1 MARRRRNRAGL
12 GEDRKALHLLP
23 WRQVRNRF
31 PPIEPLSDDQ
41 IAAIHRTSMRVLD
54 ELGMKVLDG
63 ETRSILKEAGARTD
77 EASEMVYMEPGLVEQ
92 AIATTP
98 SSFTLHAR
106 NPERNIEVGGNTIN
120 FTPVGGP
127 AFVSDLDRGR
137 RAGAYAE
144 LCDFVKLEQMLDII
158 HLLGV
163 GAFASL
169 DLPADSRH
177 LDHGLAGYLYG
188 DKAMPISLL
197 GRERERDGMELAKI
211 ALGLDEENIK
221 TKPCV
226 IGNINTNSPRQ
237 LDSSM
242 AQGLIELARAN
253 QPVVVTPFTLCGAM
267 APATV
272 AGALVQ
278 QNAEALFGLALIQTV
293 NPGAPGVYGG
303 FTSNVDM
310 KTGAPAFGT
319 PKYALAC
326 QATGQLTR
334 RYRVPYRSSNTNASN
349 APDAQAAYESMMSLW
364 GAIMGH
370 ANFVF
375 HSAGWLEGGLV
386 GSFEKLV
393 IDAEM
398 LQMMVVYLEGVRVDD
413 DSLGFEAIE
422 EVLPGGHYFGAQ
434 HTLARYENAFYSPIV
449 SDWRNFENWADTG
462 SVETAQRANAVWKRM
477 LREYQAPPI
486 DPGIVDG
493 LNDYIAQ
500 RKEEIHPSAA

>member
-1 MARRRRNRAGL
+1 
-12 GEDRKALHLLP
+12 
-23 WRQVRNRF
+23 
-31 PPIEPLSDDQ
+31 
-41 IAAIHRTSMRVLD
+41 
-54 ELGMKVLDG
+54 
-63 ETRSILKEAGARTD
+63 
-77 EASEMVYMEPGLVEQ
+77 MVCMEPGLVEQ
-92 AIATTP
+92 AIVTTP
-98 SSFTLHAR
+98 SSFTVHAR
-106 NPERNIEVGGNTIN
+106 NPERNIEVGGNAIN

-137 RAGAYAE
+137 RAGTCAE
-144 LCDFVKLEQMLDII
+144 PCAFVKFEQMFDII
-158 HLLGV
+158 HLLGA

-188 DKAMPISLL
+188 DKAMPVSLL
-197 GRERERDGMELAKI
+197 GRDRARDGMELAKI
-211 ALGLDEENIK
+211 ALGLDEEDLK
-221 TKPCV
+221 TKPCIV
-226 IGNINTNSPRQ
+226 GNINTNSPRQ
-237 LDSSM
+237 LDGSM

-278 QNAEALFGLALIQTV
+278 QNAEALFGLVLIEIV
-293 NPGAPGVYGG
+293 NPGAPGIYGG

-319 PKYALAC
+319 PECPCLPGHRPAHKTLPGA
-326 QATGQLTR
+326 
-334 RYRVPYRSSNTNASN
+334 PYRSSNTNASN
-349 APDAQAAYESMMSLW
+349 APDAQAAYESMISLW
-364 GAIMGH
+364 GA

-375 HSAGWLEGGLV
+375 HGAGW
-386 GSFEKLV
+386 
-393 IDAEM
+393 
-398 LQMMVVYLEGVRVDD
+398 LEGVRVDD

-422 EVLPGGHYFGAQ
+422 EVLPGGHCFGAQ

-449 SDWRNFENWADTG
+449 SDWRNFENRADTD
-462 SVETAQRANAVWKRM
+462 SVETARRANAVWKRM

-493 LNDYIAQ
+493 LNDCIAR
-500 RKEEIHPSAA
+500 RKGRDIRLGRVSARHVSQNLTGLPHGVSAMSPSRMAT